1 MGPQRK
7 SREWIAGGT
16 EDGTAHERKSRG
28 SAKRGG
34 SPGKREERVDRQVR
48 QKKTEDMGRGDE
60 EEKAIEALL
69 QQCQKQAEGYE
80 LGGATLVE
88 KSPGWAPG
96 QAEEENIEQ
105 GRDRRTLSQHVELE
119 AEAAGMDRGL
129 LAEGVFAGGNA
140 ARERQMG
147 GEHLMRS
154 SQFFQGESG

>member
-69 QQCQKQAEGYE
+69 QQCRERAEGYE
-80 LGGATLVE
+80 LGGAALVE
-88 KSPGWAPG
+88 KSPGGALG
-96 QAEEENIEQ
+96 RAEEES
-105 GRDRRTLSQHVELE
+105 LSLIHI
-119 AEAAGMDRGL
+119 
-129 LAEGVFAGGNA
+129 
-140 ARERQMG
+140 
-147 GEHLMRS
+147 
-154 SQFFQGESG
+154 